1 MTGTK
6 LSADIRQRAI
16 LLYDAFT
23 HQHADRRAFMRDL
36 TMLAG
41 GVTAANAL
49 LLSIAADP
57 ATAAV
62 LAPNDVRVKT
72 QEISWPG
79 ANQHILTGYTARP
92 AGRVVKRPAVM
103 VVHENRGLTDHIRD
117 VARRFALAGFVAVA
131 PDFLSP
137 AGGTPAN
144 EDTARDMIGKLD
156 LGATVADAVA
166 TVGWLRR
173 VSQATG
179 KVGAV
184 GFCWGGAIVNR
195 VAVSAGSALSAAVP
209 YYGPA
214 PDPKEAIK
222 VKAAMMLHFAGL
234 DDRVNAT
241 GRPWIE
247 ALNAAGVPTEAFVYE
262 GVNHAFNNDTAAG
275 RYDKAASDLAW
286 GRTVAFLKERLK

>member
-1 MTGTK
+1 MTDIN
-6 LSADIRQRAI
+6 LSAEIRQRAI

-23 HQHADRRAFMRDL
+23 HQHSDRRAFMHDL

-41 GVTAANAL
+41 GATAANAL
-49 LLSIAADP
+49 LSTIAGDP
-57 ATAAV
+57 AAAAV
-62 LAPNDVRVKT
+62 VASTDPRVKT

-79 ANQHILTGYTARP
+79 ANQHVLIGYTARP
-92 AGRVVKRPAVM
+92 AGKVIKRPAVM

-117 VARRFALAGFVAVA
+117 VARRVALAGFVAVA

-137 AGGTPAN
+137 TGGTPAN
-144 EDTARDMIGKLD
+144 EDTARDRIGKLD

-179 KVGAV
+179 KVGAI

-195 VAVSAGSALSAAVP
+195 VAVTAGSALAAAVP

-214 PDPKEAIK
+214 PDPKEASK
-222 VKAAMMLHFAGL
+222 VKAAMMLHYAGL

-247 ALNAAGVPTEAFVYE
+247 ALKAAGVRTEAFVYD
-262 GVNHAFNNDTAAG
+262 GVNHAFNNDTAVG

-286 GRTVAFLKERLK
+286 GRTVAFLTERLK